1 MKISTNCRPQTT
13 VIWKKIGI
21 ILASSACTIHLSAI
35 HVIDVNAQESRR
47 QLPPSLPTLSSP
59 SSSRS
64 TLGDLPSQ
72 LPGAPATQDRSPA
85 TLPAS
90 LPTTSILTSPTAQS
104 LENTPTQPTIQPSDT
119 QMPRPSGNLNRT
131 INSQL
136 VSTNRAKLAY
146 CPVKIIEKIQLPAS
160 EIGPLAE
167 VLVRDGQTISKG
179 MVIAKVDDRQAITEL
194 NLSESRLAT
203 SALKVDTDIAIRYA
217 QAGYDAAYKTYEREL
232 SLYKK
237 NVGTAAKLDEA
248 RLQAQQALLQIEKAK
263 HDYSVDQKAVR
274 IEEIQVQKAKE
285 TLQRHSTIA
294 PWGGIVNQV
303 LTHQGEWVNAGDPI
317 VEIIQMDR
325 LWVEGD
331 IDARQINPFQVTNR
345 PVEVILTL
353 AQGEKVKFQGKV
365 VYVELEVTG
374 DSYKIR
380 AEVQNRTHMDH
391 WLLIPGMDVEMEIDL
406 MPNGGV
412 ERLSNQPGP
421 LNHQQ
426 SSLLRRD
433 FGTDTN
439 LRTMA
444 RLAMK

>member
-1 MKISTNCRPQTT
+1 
-13 VIWKKIGI
+13 
-21 ILASSACTIHLSAI
+21 
-35 HVIDVNAQESRR
+35 
-47 QLPPSLPTLSSP
+47 
-59 SSSRS
+59 
-64 TLGDLPSQ
+64 
-72 LPGAPATQDRSPA
+72 
-85 TLPAS
+85 
-90 LPTTSILTSPTAQS
+90 
-104 LENTPTQPTIQPSDT
+104 
-119 QMPRPSGNLNRT
+119 
-131 INSQL
+131 
-136 VSTNRAKLAY
+136 
-146 CPVKIIEKIQLPAS
+146 
-160 EIGPLAE
+160 
-167 VLVRDGQTISKG
+167 